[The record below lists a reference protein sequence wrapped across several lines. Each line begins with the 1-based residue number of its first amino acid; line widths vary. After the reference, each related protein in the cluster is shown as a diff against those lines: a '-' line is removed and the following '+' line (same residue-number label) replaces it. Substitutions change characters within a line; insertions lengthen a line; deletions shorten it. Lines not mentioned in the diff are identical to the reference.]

1 MELVVN
7 LIFCDEIFGVIST
20 LKFGRQVDVPKQN
33 TKMAAPYIT
42 FFHGLILV
50 GNINFH
56 SVEILWSWNDIGVC

>member
-1 MELVVN
+1 MN

-56 SVEILWSWNDIGVC
+56 SVEIL